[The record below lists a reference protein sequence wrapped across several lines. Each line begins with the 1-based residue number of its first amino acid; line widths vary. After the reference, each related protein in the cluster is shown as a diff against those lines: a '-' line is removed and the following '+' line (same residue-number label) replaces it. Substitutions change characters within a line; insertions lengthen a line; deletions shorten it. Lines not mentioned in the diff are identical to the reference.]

1 MRDFLGRKLSK
12 KEVLEENQ
20 RSGKQSEIL
29 HVGLAAM
36 QGKEA
41 IRTTYVEVKSSS
53 TAPLSELQ
61 KKTKKKKDKNYR
73 VERIDPLFKG
83 GF

>member
-1 MRDFLGRKLSK
+1 MGRKLSK

-29 HVGLAAM
+29 HVGLASM

-61 KKTKKKKDKNYR
+61 NKSKKKEGKNYR